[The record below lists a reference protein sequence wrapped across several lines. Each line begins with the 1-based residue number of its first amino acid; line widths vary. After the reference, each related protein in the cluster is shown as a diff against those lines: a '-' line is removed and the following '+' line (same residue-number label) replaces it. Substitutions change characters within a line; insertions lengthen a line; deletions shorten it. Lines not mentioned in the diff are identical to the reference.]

1 MAFSDSMACINRS
14 HSSKLTVAPSSI
26 LTGSGFHISFIAHA
40 AFICVHMRSYV
51 HNMSRADKEH
61 VAEMTMEYIGIFIY
75 LMR

>member
-26 LTGSGFHISFIAHA
+26 LTGGFHIFHSA
-40 AFICVHMRSYV
+40 CGVHMRSYV

-61 VAEMTMEYIGIFIY
+61 MAEMTMEYIDVHWNLYIY